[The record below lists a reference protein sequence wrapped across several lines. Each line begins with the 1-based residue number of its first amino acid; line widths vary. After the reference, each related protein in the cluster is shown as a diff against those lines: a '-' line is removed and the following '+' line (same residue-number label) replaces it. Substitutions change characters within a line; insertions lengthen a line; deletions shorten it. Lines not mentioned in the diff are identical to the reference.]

1 MKKHIQEVFH
11 HIHRSF
17 TNDKTGYSA
26 RKLSSFW
33 FMILVTFIHCKYCNQ
48 QTAYDFLLADCAMI
62 LLLLGIVTVQNVIEF
77 KNGGKAAVPAPPPM
91 P

>member
-33 FMILVTFIHCKYCNQ
+33 FMCLVTFIHAKYCSPV
-48 QTAYDFLLADCAMI
+48 TAYDFLVADCIMI
-62 LLLLGIVTVQNVIEF
+62 LLLLGIVTVQNIIEF
-77 KNGGKAAVPAPPPM
+77 KNGGKSDPPNPAPVP
-91 P
+91 